1 MAPGFNAGPSAMLP
15 AEKPRTSGATFPYIG
30 LAVAVLALYAILA
43 VVSPP
48 SAIRSVVAIAAFFA
62 MGYCALALIAGN
74 RLPMSPAEILAFTV
88 GLTIILTSVSALAVS
103 IAHIP
108 ITEFAVVTIGLPIA
122 VVAFLVRRPGG
133 RPWASVVAYAK
144 GLFDFSDYSPG
155 EKGVVAAL
163 FIAVVGAT
171 AFLLSTAAL
180 QFPVEHEIAF
190 GITGPDGTAN
200 SLPPPR
206 SFASREPKNLTVTA
220 LGNATSGT
228 FTLRIRLVPTN
239 VRANDTYVRVPAGP
253 VLHFDATV
261 LGNGSAAY
269 GEYTESIFLPLEG
282 TWTQT
287 YSILVDAASGTF
299 FLTFSLAVANN
310 PKLVRE
316 VSLPVDMT

>member
-1 MAPGFNAGPSAMLP
+1 VAPGFNAGPSAMLP
-15 AEKPRTSGATFPYIG
+15 AEKPRTSGASFPYLG
-30 LAVAVLALYAILA
+30 LAVRVLALYAILA

-48 SAIRSVVAIAAFFA
+48 SPIRSVVAIAAFFA

-133 RPWASVVAYAK
+133 RPW
-144 GLFDFSDYSPG
+144 
-155 EKGVVAAL
+155 
-163 FIAVVGAT
+163 
-171 AFLLSTAAL
+171 
-180 QFPVEHEIAF
+180 
-190 GITGPDGTAN
+190 
-200 SLPPPR
+200 
-206 SFASREPKNLTVTA
+206 
-220 LGNATSGT
+220 
-228 FTLRIRLVPTN
+228 
-239 VRANDTYVRVPAGP
+239 VPAVP

-316 VSLPVDMT
+316 VSLPVDMA

>member
-1 MAPGFNAGPSAMLP
+1 VAPGFNAGPSAMLP
-15 AEKPRTSGATFPYIG
+15 AEKPRTSGASFPYIG

-48 SAIRSVVAIAAFFA
+48 SPIRSVVAIAAFFA

-155 EKGVVAAL
+155 EKGVVATL

>member
-1 MAPGFNAGPSAMLP
+1 MLP
-15 AEKPRTSGATFPYIG
+15 AEKPRTSGASFPYIG

-155 EKGVVAAL
+155 EKGVVA
-163 FIAVVGAT
+163 T
-171 AFLLSTAAL
+171 SS
-180 QFPVEHEIAF
+180 FPVSA
-190 GITGPDGTAN
+190 
-200 SLPPPR
+200 PPP
-206 SFASREPKNLTVTA
+206 S
-220 LGNATSGT
+220 
-228 FTLRIRLVPTN
+228 
-239 VRANDTYVRVPAGP
+239 
-253 VLHFDATV
+253 
-261 LGNGSAAY
+261 
-269 GEYTESIFLPLEG
+269 FLPRP
-282 TWTQT
+282 
-287 YSILVDAASGTF
+287 ASHF
-299 FLTFSLAVANN
+299 PA
-310 PKLVRE
+310 
-316 VSLPVDMT
+316 